1 MRVISTHLPDEKKE
15 KGKGKI
21 YRVGGENCGGDSERI
36 GNGKVSRF
44 LATRLD
50 RCASRFQP

>member
-21 YRVGGENCGGDSERI
+21 YREERI
-36 GNGKVSRF
+36 VAGILKG
-44 LATRLD
+44 LEMG
-50 RCASRFQP
+50 RCRISWRRV